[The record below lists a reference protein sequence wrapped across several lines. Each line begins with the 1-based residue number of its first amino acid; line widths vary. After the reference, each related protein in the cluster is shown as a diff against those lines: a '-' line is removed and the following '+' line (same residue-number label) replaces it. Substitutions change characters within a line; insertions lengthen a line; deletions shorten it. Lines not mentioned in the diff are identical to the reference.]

1 MSFLFLQNKLKNKP
15 KERGFYFYK
24 IEVEGLICRESE
36 PRESS
41 FTAILHRFAELDLR
55 LLQRPVGEL
64 FVEVARVFVP
74 VQCRNKWRSDSSL
87 KSLTEQYNLQ
97 NFPTCSMACQS
108 VPKKKKWRLTQSA
121 PWPPRRF
128 SGSWHFCFH
137 LKYSAYLRQKP
148 SHSLPTI
155 FGQLL
160 N

>member
-1 MSFLFLQNKLKNKP
+1 MLKYKS

-41 FTAILHRFAELDLR
+41 FTAILHRFAQLDLR

-97 NFPTCSMACQS
+97 NFPHLLHGLPISSEEEVVTFDTVCT
-108 VPKKKKWRLTQSA
+108 LTSQTFLWLLTLLLS
-121 PWPPRRF
+121 
-128 SGSWHFCFH
+128 
-137 LKYSAYLRQKP
+137 LKIF
-148 SHSLPTI
+148 SLPSSKTLA
-155 FGQLL
+155 QPPDNLWTTPEVEDQ
-160 N
+160 